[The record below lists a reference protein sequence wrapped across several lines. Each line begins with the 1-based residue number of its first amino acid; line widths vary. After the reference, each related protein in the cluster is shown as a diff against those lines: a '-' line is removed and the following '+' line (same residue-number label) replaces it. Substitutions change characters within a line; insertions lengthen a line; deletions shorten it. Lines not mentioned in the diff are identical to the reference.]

1 MAHERLDQHPR
12 WRAMTCTGA
21 SGWDSAGRVNSPVAA
36 VHVVLPAFNEA
47 ANLPSLLAQL
57 DSALATLGRPHRV
70 LLVDDGSD
78 DDSAAVATAHAGG
91 LRLEILRHARN
102 QGLGSALRD
111 GLMRVLDDAGDGD
124 AVVVMDADDSHP
136 PALIGALLARLERD
150 ADVVIASR
158 FRRGARLV
166 GIPPLRRL
174 LARGAALLLAV
185 IAPVPGVRDA
195 TGGFRA
201 YRVAALRRAAAARG
215 GTLISVDGFACMVD
229 LLLALHASGA
239 RCAEVPII
247 LRYDQKRG
255 ASKLPVWPTVRDTL
269 RIAWQRP
276 PT

>member
-1 MAHERLDQHPR
+1 M
-12 WRAMTCTGA
+12 
-21 SGWDSAGRVNSPVAA
+21 
-36 VHVVLPAFNEA
+36 HVVLPAYNEA
-47 ANLPSLLAQL
+47 ANLPPLLAKL
-57 DSALATLGRPHRV
+57 DAALGALGRPQRV
-70 LLVDDGSD
+70 LVVDDGSG

-91 LRLEILRHARN
+91 LTLEILRHADN

-111 GLMRVLDDAGDGD
+111 GLLHVLRDAADDD

-136 PALIGALLARLERD
+136 PALIAALLAQLD
-150 ADVVIASR
+150 AGFDVAIASR

-174 LARGAALLLAV
+174 LARVASVLLGAV
-185 IAPVPGVRDA
+185 APVPGVRDA

-215 GTLISVDGFACMVD
+215 GTLIGVDGFACMVD

-239 RCAEVPII
+239 RCCEVPIE

-269 RIAWQRP
+269 RIAWQRRHAYRAGRRPTAP
-276 PT
+276 PPRAQARRRAL